1 MPANLTRF
9 TAAIAFV
16 PRLKTWSS
24 WRDDLL
30 FWHLAPSYKPIL
42 KLYDFR
48 KSYNDLIADDMPHRQ
63 PAISSSFTP
72 YRSGLPTHVVVD
84 RCGAVARGRAPGVT
98 THVVVERGVATRV
111 GDRAPGVASHRV
123 FEGPLLRLRQR
134 SVAGQRDNECEDETH
149 HATSLPQALCPMDPL
164 SHCMGP
170 VPS

>member
-1 MPANLTRF
+1 
-9 TAAIAFV
+9 
-16 PRLKTWSS
+16 
-24 WRDDLL
+24 
-30 FWHLAPSYKPIL
+30 
-42 KLYDFR
+42 
-48 KSYNDLIADDMPHRQ
+48 MPHRQ

-134 SVAGQRDNECEDETH
+134 SVAGQRDDECEDDPH
-149 HATSLPQALCPMDPL
+149 HTTSFRLRFLGANSYCCPASDRSTTSITVLPA
-164 SHCMGP
+164 
-170 VPS
+170 